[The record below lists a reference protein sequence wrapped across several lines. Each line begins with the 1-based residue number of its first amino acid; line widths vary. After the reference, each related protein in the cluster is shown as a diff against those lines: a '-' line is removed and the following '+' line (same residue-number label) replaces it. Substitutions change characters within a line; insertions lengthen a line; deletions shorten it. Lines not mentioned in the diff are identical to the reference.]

1 MLLVASTAA
10 SRPLPLLAR
19 SGGRGAPPCIRT
31 ARREALTALQ
41 LRSSSS
47 TLSCACSPSPS
58 PAPSPGDGGKGSARH
73 LFDVTSLIARSVAIQ
88 EKNLLPFPP
97 SILKCDFSILSPV
110 VPWEPDDIWRIYAGY
125 FFVLHIPLSFGG
137 LGAVAKVLKCS
148 SLDPMTTVISTVL
161 LQLVELSLA
170 LALLQYTAM
179 AGNDV
184 QAFFASKVSTRNWIK
199 ETIIGFTVL
208 MILVWITS
216 ILADKLVGSED
227 AYDPILKGILSDSPT
242 SKLLCFFLYCVIAPL
257 SEETI
262 YRGFLL
268 TALSSSMK
276 WRDAVVMSSL
286 AFSVAH
292 LSGESFVQLF
302 VIGCI
307 TGLTYCRTGTLV
319 ASFTIHSL
327 YNAVTLY
334 MALAS

>member
-73 LFDVTSLIARSVAIQ
+73 LFD
-88 EKNLLPFPP
+88 
-97 SILKCDFSILSPV
+97 DFSILSPV

-148 SLDPMTTVISTVL
+148 SLDPMTTVVISTVL

>member
-1 MLLVASTAA
+1 MLLVAATAP
-10 SRPLPLLAR
+10 SRPLPLVVGR
-19 SGGRGAPPCIRT
+19 SRGRGAPPGIRT
-31 ARREALTALQ
+31 AKPEALTELQ
-41 LRSSSS
+41 LRSSSP

-58 PAPSPGDGGKGSARH
+58 SSPSPGDGGKGSARN
-73 LFDVTSLIARSVAIQ
+73 LFD
-88 EKNLLPFPP
+88 
-97 SILKCDFSILSPV
+97 DFSVLSPV
-110 VPWEPDDIWRIYAGY
+110 VPWEADDIWRIYAGY

-137 LGAVAKVLKCS
+137 LGVVAKVLKCS
-148 SLDPMTTVISTVL
+148 SLDPLTTVISTVW

-170 LALLQYTAM
+170 LALLQYVAM
-179 AGNDV
+179 PGNDV
-184 QAFFASKVSTRNWIK
+184 QAFFASKVSTRNWVK
-199 ETIIGFTVL
+199 ETVIGFAVL

-227 AYDPILKGILSDSPT
+227 AYDPVLEGILSDSPT
-242 SKLLCFFLYCVIAPL
+242 SKLVCFFLYCVIAPL

-292 LSGESFVQLF
+292 LSGESSIQLF
-302 VIGCI
+302 AIGCI

-319 ASFTIHSL
+319 ASFAIHSL

-334 MALAS
+334 MVLAS

>member
-1 MLLVASTAA
+1 LFSVLIIHDGYQVFGSNLV
-10 SRPLPLLAR
+10 
-19 SGGRGAPPCIRT
+19 CIDK
-31 ARREALTALQ
+31 Q
-41 LRSSSS
+41 
-47 TLSCACSPSPS
+47 
-58 PAPSPGDGGKGSARH
+58 
-73 LFDVTSLIARSVAIQ
+73 
-88 EKNLLPFPP
+88 
-97 SILKCDFSILSPV
+97 DFSVLSPV
-110 VPWEPDDIWRIYAGY
+110 VPWETDDIWRIYAGY

-137 LGAVAKVLKCS
+137 LCVVAKVLQCS

-179 AGNDV
+179 PGNDV

-199 ETIIGFTVL
+199 ETVIGFTVL
-208 MILVWITS
+208 MILVGITS

-227 AYDPILKGILSDSPT
+227 AYDPILEGILSDSPT
-242 SKLLCFFLYCVIAPL
+242 SKLLCLFLYCVIAPL